1 MAKFSLTPFF
11 CSCSSD
17 QWMSQEEVKMNGLSI
32 ILKTCWTIE
41 KSSLKCMGQKSELW
55 VIYTEILICLH
66 KNFTRTLGVSYSI
79 FFIGEIEISDVK

>member
-1 MAKFSLTPFF
+1 
-11 CSCSSD
+11 
-17 QWMSQEEVKMNGLSI
+17 
-32 ILKTCWTIE
+32 
-41 KSSLKCMGQKSELW
+41 MGQKSELW